1 MENNINKIEL
11 KIFYLMK
18 GYYNNEQRQKPKT
31 KKYSNK

>member
-18 GYYNNEQRQKPKT
+18 GYYNNEQRQKSKT
-31 KKYSNK
+31 KRSSSK